1 MTCIEQEGFKCKRP
15 VSDVAEITVP
25 TRFLSNAGTYKCI
38 PEGYSHENIKACQF
52 DQSGGQQKEPQ
63 DKSQKERSL
72 ANPDGGGII
81 FVSLNN
87 DFKNDFRKLC
97 TS

>member
-1 MTCIEQEGFKCKRP
+1 M
-15 VSDVAEITVP
+15 SDVAEITVP

-38 PEGYSHENIKACQF
+38 PEGSSHEDTKACQF
-52 DQSGGQQKEPQ
+52 DQGGGQQKEPE

-72 ANPDGGGII
+72 VNPDSGGII

-87 DFKNDFRKLC
+87 DFYKLF
-97 TS
+97 